1 MSSAADHAPAAAPN
15 PTSALSTGPAT
26 PTSPAVAALAPNST
40 TSSTK
45 ALVAQHDTP
54 MEVDSVDSEPRA
66 PPPPAPSEDELI
78 LRSSRPLD
86 RVVGPFTPAQG
97 TPSSPATNGD
107 KHAAAGD
114 ASTSRDKRP
123 LEADSPP
130 PLDSTRPALA
140 GEDKPDSAGPP
151 KKKAR
156 KSVATKPADT
166 LYCHQDHQAHD
177 VTKVTLLRCTAQKV
191 APAKPKPGSTEA
203 PTRPCSLTYC
213 ARCLASRYD
222 IDAEAVVA
230 SGADASWTC
239 PSCRGECNCSSC
251 RKRTGLDAPGP
262 LKELGIDPE
271 RAVGPVTG
279 GRRAAAAARTK
290 LSSGYTASGKVAAM
304 ALTNGDGSSR
314 SPAAAPSAKK
324 GKGKKVVQ
332 PKATTSALDG
342 SLSDSSLSELTDSDE
357 EQPARKPAA
366 AAKGKGKATSGSPA
380 PVGPTGKRAMP
391 PRAPPVLPLP
401 PRSHIL
407 ASVWAPSPTLPCDE
421 SIRAR
426 LHLREWFLRFLPCL
440 PPLDP
445 TASTS
450 SSSKSSSSRA
460 NSKAHVLSPHLV
472 RVLSALSDDVLWL
485 WRDRDS
491 AAEAVQLRLLQAL
504 CEVLVREK
512 AYTGVVHKLQREDL
526 DDLRVELRTALAG
539 VQRHRDVF
547 DRPWRTAQKVAE
559 GGLGSYWVD
568 EGPKWH
574 KDALERRKRA
584 EGLRKGDGAAGSDG
598 EEEEGEGG
606 EVKSEGDGDGSAAGG
621 ADGSESELSSLASSD
636 DDDEVGA
643 PTSRKARG
651 TDDEVDQLASDYEEP
666 PPKLDKA
673 GRRMKGE
680 RDMPGE
686 ERLAV
691 LCALIELASSTEAVR
706 AEMTKGVDYQ
716 YTEMIAL
723 RKKRVQQRKEL
734 PVEKARLE
742 ESKPEKPPG
751 NSISTKVKEWQDACD
766 DVEAKIEQL
775 ADDAVKNSLQL
786 QSDFFLTMAKT
797 RIRFTSLGRDAH
809 GTEYYTPAPPPDE
822 LLESSAGSA
831 TSGFPLDRKD
841 SDDGVRDY
849 PLSWC
854 IIGHG
859 RRPATA
865 AAAAVKR
872 EDDSAAPGDDQDWFV
887 VRGLDDLD
895 ALAEWVDLSARHA
908 EYQLRLAQFQLE
920 HPKTKTN
927 GVVGAPPT
935 PAQVAAYEAAAARA
949 DDGLPDALRQFAD
962 AVKWRAE
969 LARREKEGEGAGVMA
984 ERTRAHKA

>member
-1 MSSAADHAPAAAPN
+1 MSSAAPHTAPPPADPA
-15 PTSALSTGPAT
+15 SALSTGPAT
-26 PTSPAVAALAPNST
+26 PTSPSAVAPPPHST
-40 TSSTK
+40 TTAPK
-45 ALVAQHDTP
+45 PATATGDTP
-54 MEVDSVDSEPRA
+54 MDVDTPVDGASAPAAA
-66 PPPPAPSEDELI
+66 PPVASDDAPVL
-78 LRSSRPLD
+78 LASRPLD
-86 RVVGPFTPAQG
+86 RVVGPFTPAES
-97 TPSSPATNGD
+97 TPASPATNGD
-107 KHAAAGD
+107 KRDAAGQ
-114 ASTSRDKRP
+114 APTSRDKRP
-123 LEADSPP
+123 LDPDSPP
-130 PLDSTRPALA
+130 ATADSARPALA
-140 GEDKPDSAGPP
+140 NDDKADSAGPP

-156 KSVATKPADT
+156 KSAGPKPDDT

-177 VTKVTLLRCTAQKV
+177 ITKVTLLRCTAQK
-191 APAKPKPGSTEA
+191 AAGKPKPGSDEV

-213 ARCLASRYD
+213 ARCLASRYAE
-222 IDAEAVVA
+222 DADAIIA
-230 SGADASWTC
+230 SGADLSWTC
-239 PSCRGECNCSSC
+239 PSCRGECNCSGC
-251 RKRTGLDAPGP
+251 RKKAGLDATGP
-262 LKELGIDPE
+262 LKELGIDPAS
-271 RAVGPVTG
+271 AVGPVSG

-304 ALTNGDGSSR
+304 SLTTEDGATR
-314 SPAAAPSAKK
+314 SPAAPGSKK
-324 GKGKKVVQ
+324 AKGKKAVK

-357 EQPARKPAA
+357 DQPAVKPVAG
-366 AAKGKGKATSGSPA
+366 AKGKGKAASGSPG
-380 PVGPTGKRAMP
+380 PVGPTGKRVMP
-391 PRAPPVLPLP
+391 PRPPPVLPVP
-401 PRSHIL
+401 PRSHVL
-407 ASVWAPSPTLPCDE
+407 ASVWASSPTLPCDE

-440 PPLDP
+440 PTLDP
-445 TASTS
+445 TPSTS

-460 NSKAHVLSPHLV
+460 TAKAHALSPHLV

-504 CEVLVREK
+504 CELLVREK
-512 AYTGVVHKLQREDL
+512 AYTGVVHKLQRENL

-539 VQRHRDVF
+539 VQRHREVF

-559 GGLGSYWVD
+559 GGLGAYWVE

-574 KDALERRKRA
+574 KEALERRRRA
-584 EGLRKGDGAAGSDG
+584 EPEREGDGDSDVGSG
-598 EEEEGEGG
+598 EGEGEGG
-606 EVKSEGDGDGSAAGG
+606 ERGASEDEPAAGG
-621 ADGSESELSSLASSD
+621 ADGSDSELSSLASSD
-636 DDDEVGA
+636 DEDEGGSA
-643 PTSRKARG
+643 TSKKARG
-651 TDDEVDQLASDYEEP
+651 ADDEVDQLASDYEEP

-686 ERLAV
+686 QRLSV
-691 LCALIELASSTEAVR
+691 LCALVELATSTEAVR
-706 AEMTKGVDYQ
+706 NQMAEGVDYQ

-723 RKKRVQQRKEL
+723 RKKRFQQRKEL

-751 NSISTKVKEWQDACD
+751 NSISAKVKEWQEACD
-766 DVEAKIEQL
+766 EVDAKIEEL
-775 ADDAVKNSLQL
+775 VDTAAKNSLQL
-786 QSDFFLTMAKT
+786 QSDFLLTMAKT
-797 RIRFTSLGRDAH
+797 RIRFTSLGRDTH

-822 LLESSAGSA
+822 LLQSSAGSA
-831 TSGFPLDRKD
+831 TSGFPLDRKA

-859 RRPATA
+859 RRPDVGG
-865 AAAAVKR
+865 VKR
-872 EDDSAAPGDDQDWFV
+872 EDVDDDSAAPGADKTWFV
-887 VRGLDDLD
+887 VRDINNLD

-908 EYQLRLAQFQLE
+908 DHQLRLAQFQLE

-927 GVVGAPPT
+927 GVVRAPPT
-935 PAQVAAYEAAAARA
+935 AAEVAAFERAAARA
-949 DDGLPDALRQFAD
+949 DDSLPDALRQFAD

-969 LARREKEGEGAGVMA
+969 LARRDKEGEGAGLIA